1 MNSKLL
7 PVLNDTKLQSSNNAL
22 YQFLKQ
28 LLDFIGSS
36 GSSLGGSSGGG
47 SSSGGGIQ
55 SKVISIT
62 HAQILTLPSTP
73 VTLITGPASGSR
85 IKVIA
90 LSAINKFSVAA
101 YTGVDPVI
109 CTLKIATPADQWIS
123 ILTNDNTIPLSN
135 VTNFLGNLNNI
146 LVDFIIPYVQ
156 SNFYVYPN
164 DPAFPGGNAIDWS
177 GADIL
182 LGFDNN
188 GSVVDLGGGDPS
200 NTIQITIYYTIE
212 KL

>member
-36 GSSLGGSSGGG
+36 SSSSGGSSSGG

-55 SKVISIT
+55 SKVVSVT
-62 HAQILTLPSTP
+62 HDQILTLPSTLVP
-73 VTLITGPASGSR
+73 LITGPASGSR
-85 IKVIA
+85 IKIIA
-90 LSAINKFSVAA
+90 LSAINKFTVA

-135 VTNFLGNLNNI
+135 VTNFLQNANNI
-146 LVDFIIPYVQ
+146 LVDFVIPYMQ

-164 DPAFPGGNAIDWS
+164 DPVFPGGNAIDWS
-177 GADIL
+177 GASVNMGL
-182 LGFDNN
+182 DNN
-188 GSVVDLGGGDPS
+188 GSVVNLGGGDPD
-200 NTIQITIYYTIE
+200 NTIQVTIHYIIE